1 MLSCWSTNTV
11 GQSEAPCE
19 YEVLQSSEY
28 HRSLECSLHNQTGHS
43 LLVLCSGD
51 TGHHQVLLT
60 HSTSDCQQLV
70 AANNKHPAVQAGDT
84 KYMTSS

>member
-51 TGHHQVLLT
+51 TGHHQV
-60 HSTSDCQQLV
+60 QIQLQTV
-70 AANNKHPAVQAGDT
+70 NYEHPAVQTRDT
-84 KYMTSS
+84 KDMTSS

>member
-51 TGHHQVLLT
+51 TGHHQV
-60 HSTSDCQQLV
+60 QLQLQTV
-70 AANNKHPAVQAGDT
+70 NYEHPALQTRHT